1 MPTVALYDVIESLK
15 VKGVKEMETKDI
27 IKRAKVL
34 NWIEIIITLALYVSF
49 RIMGTMAKSATTQLQ
64 INNIIEVQQIILIVV
79 GVISAVVII
88 MTIILMVKN
97 QKRVKGLGLLL
108 ASGIITLIF
117 AILGVTLGLI
127 IWILS
132 GASLS
137 ALKQKN
143 AEDDFEAR
151 LQKQNQTPNMNQNM
165 YTNQTPDMNQNMYTN
180 QTPDMNQNMYTNQNT
195 SSDNTFQQ

>member
-1 MPTVALYDVIESLK
+1 MMLDVIESLK

-34 NWIEIIITLALYVSF
+34 NWIEIIITF
-49 RIMGTMAKSATTQLQ
+49 IMYITFQITKRLKDMAPTQ
-64 INNIIEVQQIILIVV
+64 IESNNLLEAEMIIRLVLC
-79 GVISAVVII
+79 VISVIVI
-88 MTIILMVKN
+88 VMTIILMVKN

-180 QTPDMNQNMYTNQNT
+180 QNT

>member
-1 MPTVALYDVIESLK
+1 MMLDVIESLK

-108 ASGIITLIF
+108 ASGLITLIF

>member
-1 MPTVALYDVIESLK
+1 MMLDVIESLK
-15 VKGVKEMETKDI
+15 VKGVKKMETKDI
-27 IKRAKVL
+27 IKRAKAL
-34 NWIEIIITLALYVSF
+34 NWIEIIITFIMYISF
-49 RIMGTMAKSATTQLQ
+49 RIMGTLEKNAATQ
-64 INNIIEVQQIILIVV
+64 IESNNLLEAEMIILLVV
-79 GVISAVVII
+79 GVISVIVI
-88 MTIILMVKN
+88 VMTIILMVKN

>member
-1 MPTVALYDVIESLK
+1 MMLDVIESLK

-34 NWIEIIITLALYVSF
+34 NWIEIIITF
-49 RIMGTMAKSATTQLQ
+49 IMYITFQITKRLKDMAPTQ
-64 INNIIEVQQIILIVV
+64 IESNNLLEAEMIIRLVLC
-79 GVISAVVII
+79 VISVIVI
-88 MTIILMVKN
+88 VMTIILMVKN

>member
-1 MPTVALYDVIESLK
+1 MNHEN
-15 VKGVKEMETKDI
+15 ETKDI

>member
-1 MPTVALYDVIESLK
+1 MMLDVIESLK

-151 LQKQNQTPNMNQNM
+151 LQKQNQTPDMNQNM

>member
-1 MPTVALYDVIESLK
+1 MMLDVIESLK

-64 INNIIEVQQIILIVV
+64 INNISEVQQIILIVV

>member
-1 MPTVALYDVIESLK
+1 MMLDVIESLK

-97 QKRVKGLGLLL
+97 QKRVKGCTDPQKLD
-108 ASGIITLIF
+108 
-117 AILGVTLGLI
+117 
-127 IWILS
+127 
-132 GASLS
+132 
-137 ALKQKN
+137 LKI
-143 AEDDFEAR
+143 
-151 LQKQNQTPNMNQNM
+151 
-165 YTNQTPDMNQNMYTN
+165 
-180 QTPDMNQNMYTNQNT
+180 
-195 SSDNTFQQ
+195 

>member
-1 MPTVALYDVIESLK
+1 
-15 VKGVKEMETKDI
+15 
-27 IKRAKVL
+27 
-34 NWIEIIITLALYVSF
+34 
-49 RIMGTMAKSATTQLQ
+49 
-64 INNIIEVQQIILIVV
+64 
-79 GVISAVVII
+79 

-180 QTPDMNQNMYTNQNT
+180 QNT

>member
-1 MPTVALYDVIESLK
+1 
-15 VKGVKEMETKDI
+15 METKDI

-49 RIMGTMAKSATTQLQ
+49 RIMGTMAKSATTQLEV
-64 INNIIEVQQIILIVV
+64 NNIIEVQQIILIVV

-117 AILGVTLGLI
+117 AVFDGVFGLI

-151 LQKQNQTPNMNQNM
+151 LQKQNHTPNMNQNIYTNQTPDMNQNM
-165 YTNQTPDMNQNMYTN
+165 YTNQTPNMNQNMYTN

>member
-1 MPTVALYDVIESLK
+1 MMLDVIESLK

>member
-1 MPTVALYDVIESLK
+1 MMLDVIESLK
-15 VKGVKEMETKDI
+15 VKGVKKMETKDI
-27 IKRAKVL
+27 IKRAKAL
-34 NWIEIIITLALYVSF
+34 NWIEIIITFIMYISF
-49 RIMGTMAKSATTQLQ
+49 RIMGTLEKNAPTQ
-64 INNIIEVQQIILIVV
+64 IESNNILEAEMMIRLVLC
-79 GVISAVVII
+79 VISVIVI
-88 MTIILMVKN
+88 VMTIILMVKN

-117 AILGVTLGLI
+117 AVFDGVFGLI
-127 IWILS
+127 IWILTGS
-132 GASLS
+132 SLS
-137 ALKQKN
+137 ALKQKD

-151 LQKQNQTPNMNQNM
+151 LQKQNHTPNMNQNI

>member
-1 MPTVALYDVIESLK
+1 MMLDVTGSYK
-15 VKGVKEMETKDI
+15 RSKGVKGVKEMETKDI
-27 IKRAKVL
+27 IKRAKAL

-180 QTPDMNQNMYTNQNT
+180 QNT